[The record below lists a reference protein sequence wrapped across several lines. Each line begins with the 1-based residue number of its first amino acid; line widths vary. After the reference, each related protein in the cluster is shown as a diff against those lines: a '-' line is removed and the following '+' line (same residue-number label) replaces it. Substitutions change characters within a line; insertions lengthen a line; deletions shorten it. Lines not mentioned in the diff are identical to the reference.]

1 MTQIR
6 GIPRILIAVVL
17 LVVISLLLLL
27 SPISGEHGEKSRQI
41 ISSVV
46 QKVQGD
52 ATKGAVDLAEEEL
65 RRWEYRRALV
75 YEGQ

>member
-52 ATKGAVDLAEEEL
+52 ATKGGVDLAEEEL